1 MKKSTVILTYPRIQF
16 EDNYPCS
23 WIPYSILSIASA
35 IKETRPNTEVIVF
48 DENRSSIDDFK
59 NLLNK
64 SKNILC
70 IGYSI
75 MTGGGQIKNALN
87 LADMAKKF
95 DHKIMN
101 VFGGPHVNVLP
112 IQTLSHS
119 LVDIV
124 ISGPGQKSF
133 PLLIDAIE
141 GKIRYDRVPGLA
153 TYISGQL
160 ICGPENIL
168 DGNTLV
174 PYDFQLINC
183 NDYIRYDSTISKR
196 TINYISSQG
205 CVYKCRF
212 CYETNYKRKY
222 ARLPCNRIVQDLEY
236 FVREYNVDGIKFYDA
251 DWFINSKK
259 YELLIDALTK
269 LNLSWAAS
277 IHPKDILRAI
287 KNEEPLL
294 AQLSAS
300 HCKRLLMGI
309 ESGSNRV
316 LKEVVDKGVTKE
328 EIFYVAQ
335 EIAKYGI
342 LGSYTFIVGFP
353 GESISEQEETFDFI
367 RSLWALNPRPETR
380 VHIYTPYPGTVLY
393 DETLRMN
400 FVPPDNL
407 EEWSSFDYYKSN
419 TPWTDATLEQR
430 VNNFT
435 LQIPKNEDG
444 SI

>member
-1 MKKSTVILTYPRIQF
+1 MKKSVVILVYPRIQF

-35 IKETRPNTEVIVF
+35 IKETRPNIEVVVF
-48 DENRSSIDDFK
+48 DENRENISNF
-59 NLLNK
+59 NTLLNEK
-64 SKNILC
+64 ENILC

-75 MTGGGQIKNALN
+75 MTGGGQIKHALE
-87 LADMAKKF
+87 LAYLAKR
-95 DHKIMN
+95 INPAIIN

-112 IQTLSHS
+112 IQTLNHS

-124 ISGPGQKSF
+124 TSGPGQNSF

-141 GKIRYDRVPGLA
+141 DKISYDRVPGLA
-153 TYISGQL
+153 MYISGQL
-160 ICGPENIL
+160 INGPENVL
-168 DGNTLV
+168 EANTLS

-205 CVYKCRF
+205 CVYKCKF

-222 ARLPCNRIVQDLEY
+222 ARLPCDKIIQDLEY
-236 FVREYNVDGIKFYDA
+236 FVREFNVDGIKFYDA

-259 YELLIDALTK
+259 YELLISALAR

-287 KNEEPLL
+287 ANGETLL
-294 AQLSAS
+294 AQLATSN
-300 HCKRLLMGI
+300 CKRLLMGI
-309 ESGSNRV
+309 ESGSNHV

-328 EIFYVAQ
+328 EIFFVAQ
-335 EIAKYGI
+335 EIARYGI

-353 GESISEQEETFDFI
+353 GESVSEQEETFEFI
-367 RSLWALNPRPETR
+367 RSLWTLNPRPETR
-380 VHIYTPYPGTVLY
+380 VHIYTPYPGTALY
-393 DETLRMN
+393 DKTLSMN
-400 FVPPDNL
+400 FTPPNNL

-419 TPWTDATLEQR
+419 TPWTDITLEQR
-430 VNNFT
+430 VKDFT